1 MMTSPSDK
9 APIYLM
15 TARVAFKKRK
25 EAHERVKWVISVFTS
40 PADIMKYDGKTMTR
54 LRSELYGKTS
64 KSDRQVII
72 RDIISKKFISNSQI
86 TLDEHRKQN
95 SN

>member
-1 MMTSPSDK
+1 MTTSPSDR

-25 EAHERVKWVISVFTS
+25 EAHERVKWIISVFTS
-40 PADIMKYDGKTMTR
+40 PSDIMRYDNKTMTR
-54 LRSELYGKTS
+54 LKSELYGKSS

-72 RDIISKKFISNSQI
+72 RDIITKKFISDSQLSI
-86 TLDEHRKQN
+86 DEHKRQN
-95 SN
+95 SK